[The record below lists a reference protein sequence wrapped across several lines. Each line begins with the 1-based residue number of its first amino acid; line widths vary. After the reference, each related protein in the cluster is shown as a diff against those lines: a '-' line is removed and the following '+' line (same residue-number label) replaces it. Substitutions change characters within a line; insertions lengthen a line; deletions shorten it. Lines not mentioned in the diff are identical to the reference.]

1 MKKLFAEKPLIHF
14 TFVLTV
20 VALVC
25 GLVIGGVNAITAPI
39 IEENIYRAK
48 LKAYQE
54 VVPEL
59 VSFDEVDLVE
69 GAAKSLLGKV
79 EVFDKELEDPTKST
93 IAFIYEVFQTN
104 KFGQMRFVISVDAT
118 GNILGASFITLEQTY
133 KQDATDRNLQ
143 RFVGRNLSSLG
154 SPTDLESG
162 ATGSLNTVRAMLA
175 DVANEFLS
183 SIPEPEFENE
193 IDQLF
198 QAFTSQIA
206 DDTFSNQVTPT
217 VLSRQLV
224 IAIDG
229 GQTLGYIYKLQ
240 GTSDYNTDEE
250 TVESGSIAVY
260 VIVDLDHKILKINL
274 PLDEYEHTHRNDINN
289 FYYKHVTDYAAL
301 FVGRVISD
309 TSYSSPDLTAGP
321 SNSKKLFLDL
331 MEDLKEVVQ
340 P

>member
-54 VVPEL
+54 VVPDL
-59 VSFDEVDLVE
+59 VSFEEVALAE

-79 EVFDKELEDPTKST
+79 EVFDKELDDPTKTT
-93 IAFIYEVFQTN
+93 IAFIYEVLQTN

-118 GNILGASFITLEQTY
+118 GRILGASFITLEQTY

-143 RFVGRNLSSLG
+143 RFVGMNLNSLG
-154 SPTDLESG
+154 TPTDLESG
-162 ATGSLNTVRAMLA
+162 ATGSLNTLRAMLA
-175 DVANEFLS
+175 DVANEFVN
-183 SIPEPEFENE
+183 SIPEPEFEDE

-198 QAFTSQIA
+198 QAFTSQSN
-206 DDTFSNQVTPT
+206 DTNFASQATAT

-224 IAIDG
+224 VAVNG

-240 GTSDYNTDEE
+240 GTSEYQTSEE
-250 TVESGSIAVY
+250 PYSSGSIAVY
-260 VIVDLDHKILKINL
+260 VIVDVNHNILKINL
-274 PLDEYEHTHRNDINN
+274 PFDEYNHTSLNNPNN

-301 FVGRVISD
+301 FIGRNISD
-309 TSYSSPDLTAGP
+309 SSYSSPDLTAGP
-321 SNSKKLFLDL
+321 SNSKQLFLDL
-331 MEDLKEVVQ
+331 MEDLKEVLQ